1 MDNKLQISIDYLR
14 DLTSLNFY
22 RSITDYNYLVINIDL
37 DDSIYVFRLLK
48 NKSIPH
54 TNRPFTSL
62 IGIYVK
68 IEDVY
73 NTYLSELRDE
83 KINNILKW
91 WL

>member
-22 RSITDYNYLVINIDL
+22 RSITDYNYVVMHIDL
-37 DDSIYVFRLLK
+37 DGSFYVFRLLN
-48 NKSIPH
+48 NKSIPYI
-54 TNRPFTSL
+54 NRPFSSQ

-73 NTYLSELRDE
+73 NRFLIDDRDE
-83 KINNILKW
+83 KIKNILK
-91 WL
+91 